1 AGGGAGGL
9 SRAGA
14 GERDHRLDPRSA
26 PWQPSRR
33 PHAEDSRRAVAGR
46 TRRPVSAAARRETQ
60 ARLPPQRARLSSPD
74 CGDGR
79 ARAGGD
85 AGVARALEQRGGA
98 HPLPTPRAWVPP
110 SGGDRERELTRE
122 YHYKLLVLLALSQ
135 AIHLPSAQTHE
146 TKPWTRSA

>member
-1 AGGGAGGL
+1 MRARLLPGLLAPRCAAACLPPSTRARIAPRQAGG
-9 SRAGA
+9 
-14 GERDHRLDPRSA
+14 PA
-26 PWQPSRR
+26 P
-33 PHAEDSRRAVAGR
+33 
-46 TRRPVSAAARRETQ
+46 

-110 SGGDRERELTRE
+110 SGGDRERELTRQ
-122 YHYKLLVLLALSQ
+122 YHYKLLVLLAFSQ
-135 AIHLPSAQTHE
+135 ATHLPAAQTHE

>member
-1 AGGGAGGL
+1 PRPGV
-9 SRAGA
+9 R
-14 GERDHRLDPRSA
+14 DPRLGLRRA

-33 PHAEDSRRAVAGR
+33 PHAEVSRRAIARR
-46 TRRPVSAAARRETQ
+46 TRRPVSAAARRHTQ

-98 HPLPTPRAWVPP
+98 RPLPTPRAWVPP
-110 SGGDRERELTRE
+110 AAGDRERELTRE
-122 YHYKLLVLLALSQ
+122 YHCKLLVLL
-135 AIHLPSAQTHE
+135 
-146 TKPWTRSA
+146 